1 MGTAIIFK
9 LYNDNLKIINNFSF
23 FNKLNLKLL
32 NVITWEQTE
41 ADDMNQMLTITI
53 YFVTVMYIKWDM
65 PMNKHQIKLTVIT
78 LSGLHCI

>member
-1 MGTAIIFK
+1 MGTAIKFK

-32 NVITWEQTE
+32 NVITLEQTE

-53 YFVTVMYIKWDM
+53 YFVIVMYSQTCVND
-65 PMNKHQIKLTVIT
+65 H
-78 LSGLHCI
+78 H